1 MFKLDSPLMNFLNKV
16 ADVMILNF
24 LILVCSIPI
33 FTVGAALT
41 AGYYMGY
48 KMVKN
53 EESYIVRGFF
63 KSFKENFKQATAIWL
78 IVLLIAGVIA
88 ADYRIIMYSGIA
100 FNSYMRIAMIVVT
113 VVIAMGV
120 VFLFPLQARYTN
132 TVKNTMKN
140 ALLMA
145 LSHLPTSFL
154 LIAIYAVPVAILI
167 FIPQLLP
174 ALVLL
179 SFGAII
185 YFKSFLL
192 LKVFRKYEEG
202 FVNADEEDAQAEDV
216 QMQIE
221 DTQDD
226 AASGDEDAAD

>member
-41 AGYYMGY
+41 AGYYI
-48 KMVKN
+48 KN
-53 EESYIVRGFF
+53 EESYSVRGFF

-154 LIAIYAVPVAILI
+154 LIAIYAVRRRRMYRCRSKIRRMMRHRVTRM
-167 FIPQLLP
+167 LP
-174 ALVLL
+174 TEYIRQYVH
-179 SFGAII
+179 
-185 YFKSFLL
+185 
-192 LKVFRKYEEG
+192 
-202 FVNADEEDAQAEDV
+202 
-216 QMQIE
+216 
-221 DTQDD
+221 
-226 AASGDEDAAD
+226 